1 LIPETTEAYWKER
14 SVIRRE
20 DVVDTDAFTAHE
32 VSKSTHLHDA
42 FVGFARQRHDY
53 TVYFILIG
61 SSETGTVSD
70 RLVLNTCI
78 PNSNVAVHTRVRELQ
93 FCSVHLL

>member
-1 LIPETTEAYWKER
+1 LIPETRGSILEGTICY
-14 SVIRRE
+14 RRE